1 MTNEATLKTYHAA
14 ELYAEWTKR
23 GGTLEGWKTEVAPL
37 LKVAGAGPLYKMS
50 TTTFDSLFVEV
61 K

>member
-1 MTNEATLKTYHAA
+1 MTNEATLKTYHGA

-23 GGTLEGWKTEVAPL
+23 GGTLEGWKTAVAPL
-37 LKVAGAGPLYKMS
+37 LAGAGPLFKMS
-50 TTTFDSLFVEV
+50 ATTFDALFVEV

>member
-1 MTNEATLKTYHAA
+1 MSNDLKTYHGA

-23 GGTLEGWKTEVAPL
+23 GGSLEGWKNEVVVV
-37 LKVAGAGPLYKMS
+37 LKNAGPGPLYRM
-50 TTTFDSLFVEV
+50 TDAVFENLFAEV